1 MVDSGYDQFDPTGV
15 RGFHFGG
22 INFWDLSG
30 SEGGAA
36 RSCRGH
42 SLRIAAVNVQVI
54 LSGVIMKVVRFFCVV
69 ISLFACMA
77 VSGVSSKAQNSS
89 PMERYLGISGKQKP
103 AAPLLAPQ
111 DLKDHVVNGKLVLSL
126 DDCIRLALSYNT
138 DIRLDHYQIDTAEN
152 NLQRVYAPFDPL
164 LTSSFTDQRNKTPT
178 STQLSGASILN
189 ELTQQTQIGYSQTFQ
204 TGTNFQ
210 GSLIADKTS
219 TNSSFNTLNPATAT
233 TLQFILTQPLLRNR
247 GLFPNRAPILIAQR
261 NLKQA
266 RASFLGE
273 VSDIV
278 QQIVGNYWNVVL
290 AREVLAVQQK
300 SLDEAQK
307 SYDHDKKALSLG
319 ALPPLDIYRSESQ
332 VASRRVGVIQAEY
345 AVKQAEDQFR
355 QSIAADIDPA
365 TRVLDLELTD
375 RPEPVGELL
384 TIDIPTALSRAIANR
399 PELEAVHQQL
409 AIDELSIRLAHNNLK
424 PDLELSGFY
433 LGNGLN
439 GYQPGVA
446 NTGIGTSLSQSF
458 RFAFPAYGATL
469 SLALPIKNHSAEANL
484 ADALVSRGHDQYQQR
499 ETNQNILLD
508 VTSAVHAL
516 EAAKLGMEAAKVAV
530 DLAKETLH
538 ADERKY
544 ELGTEQ
550 IFFVL
555 DAQTQLAQAEL
566 NLIQSQVNFQ
576 VAVTQV
582 DHATGDLLEH
592 HHVQVVNPSK

>member
-1 MVDSGYDQFDPTGV
+1 M
-15 RGFHFGG
+15 R
-22 INFWDLSG
+22 
-30 SEGGAA
+30 
-36 RSCRGH
+36 
-42 SLRIAAVNVQVI
+42 
-54 LSGVIMKVVRFFCVV
+54 VVRSFVVTIFFLALC
-69 ISLFACMA
+69 
-77 VSGVSSKAQNSS
+77 GGSSSAQNASRL
-89 PMERYLGISGKQKP
+89 ETVLGISGRQKP
-103 AAPLLAPQ
+103 AAPLLSPQ
-111 DLKDHVVNGKLVLSL
+111 GLQDHVVNGKLVLSL
-126 DDCIRLALSYNT
+126 DDAIRLAFSNNT
-138 DIRLDHYQIDTAEN
+138 DIHLDHYQIETAED
-152 NLQRVYAPFDPL
+152 NLQRVLAPFDPL
-164 LTSSFTDQRNKTPT
+164 LTSSFSDQRAKSPT
-178 STQLSGASILN
+178 STQLQGAPVLN
-189 ELTQQTQIGYSQTFQ
+189 SLTQQTQIGYFQTFQ

-210 GSLIADKTS
+210 GSLIADKSS
-219 TNSSFNTLNPATAT
+219 TNSTFNFLNPSTST
-233 TLQFILTQPLLRNR
+233 TLEFTVTQPLLRNR

-266 RASFLGE
+266 RASFVAE
-273 VSDIV
+273 ASNII
-278 QQIVGNYWNVVL
+278 QQVVINYWNVVL
-290 AREVLAVQQK
+290 AREVLSVQQK
-300 SLDEAQK
+300 SLNEAQK

-355 QSIAADIDPA
+355 QGIAADLDPA
-365 TRVLDLELTD
+365 TRVLDLDLTD

-384 TIDIPTALSRAIANR
+384 NIDIPTALARAIANR
-399 PELEAVHQQL
+399 PELEAAHQQL
-409 AIDELSIRLAHNNLK
+409 AADELSVRLAHNGLK

-433 LGNGLN
+433 WGNGLN
-439 GYQPGVA
+439 GSEAGVV

-469 SLALPIKNHSAEANL
+469 SLSLPIKNHGAEANL
-484 ADALVSRGHDQYQQR
+484 ADSLVSRRRDQSQERQS
-499 ETNQNILLD
+499 NQNISLD
-508 VTSAVHAL
+508 VTTAVHAL

-576 VAVTQV
+576 LAVTQV

-592 HHVQVVNPSK
+592 HHVQVVEPSK

>member
-1 MVDSGYDQFDPTGV
+1 M
-15 RGFHFGG
+15 R
-22 INFWDLSG
+22 
-30 SEGGAA
+30 
-36 RSCRGH
+36 
-42 SLRIAAVNVQVI
+42 
-54 LSGVIMKVVRFFCVV
+54 VVRPFVV
-69 ISLFACMA
+69 AILFLALC
-77 VSGVSSKAQNSS
+77 GVSSWAQNASTL
-89 PMERYLGISGKQKP
+89 ERVLGIGSRQKP

-111 DLKDHVVNGKLVLSL
+111 DVENHVVNGKLVLSL
-126 DDCIRLALSYNT
+126 DDSIRLALSNNT
-138 DIRLDHYQIDTAEN
+138 DIHLDHYQIETAEN
-152 NLQRVYAPFDPL
+152 NLRRVYAPFDPL
-164 LTSSFTDQRNKTPT
+164 LTSSFSDQRSKSPT
-178 STQLSGASILN
+178 STQLQGASILN
-189 ELTQQTQIGYSQTFQ
+189 DLTQQTQIGYSQTFQ

-210 GSLIADKTS
+210 GLFTADKSS
-219 TNSSFNTLNPATAT
+219 TNSSFNFLNPSISTA
-233 TLQFILTQPLLRNR
+233 LQFAVTQPLLRNR

-273 VSDIV
+273 VNSVIL
-278 QQIVGNYWNVVL
+278 QIVSNYWNVVL
-290 AREVLAVQQK
+290 ARENLSVQQK

-355 QSIAADIDPA
+355 QGIGADLDPA

-375 RPEPVGELL
+375 RPEPVGALPSV
-384 TIDIPTALSRAIANR
+384 DIPSALARAVANR

-409 AIDELSIRLAHNNLK
+409 AVDELSIRLAHNGLK

-433 LGNGLN
+433 SGNGLAGN
-439 GYQPGVA
+439 DPAVG
-446 NTGIGTSLSQSF
+446 NTGLGTTLSQSF
-458 RFAFPAYGATL
+458 RFTFPAYGASL
-469 SLALPIKNHSAEANL
+469 SLTLPVRNHNAEANL
-484 ADALVSRGHDQYQQR
+484 ADSLVSRRHDQYQER
-499 ETNQNILLD
+499 ETNQSITLE
-508 VTSAVHAL
+508 VTTAVHSL

-530 DLAKETLH
+530 DLARETLH

-555 DAQTQLAQAEL
+555 DAQTQLALAEL
-566 NLIQSQVNFQ
+566 SLIQSQVNFQ
-576 VAVTQV
+576 LAVTQL

-592 HHVQVVNPSK
+592 HHVQVVEPAK